1 MALAIY
7 TWCGGNGGQE
17 IPDVNVAPAFDK
29 FSSSYTAFFLFVI
42 LVIICSKKDLAIFM
56 RIGSFGVV
64 FVVLLIVFIMAMGF
78 IALGDTHFVVG
89 TTPES
94 NATDW
99 SEDTRTI
106 VLFNKDFALLM
117 GIFGA
122 GYFIH
127 TCSLP
132 IVRSA
137 KNPEKVPRD
146 VFLGYLAVFISYA
159 VVGSLGY
166 VGFLGT
172 KFSWYFEAAAKPNPP
187 AGTVPG
193 QIDGNCLN
201 MFKYDDVGAFILR
214 FSVFMLLFST
224 YPLVNF
230 FLKTIIKNIFFR
242 ENEISRVVDFIL
254 NVSLVFIPLLFAL
267 FYPNISMVLAYSGA
281 VAGFLI
287 IYVFPVLVYL
297 KQYRTKIMH
306 PMLAEALTTN
316 DFDLKISDVASPK
329 IAIRDDAVR
338 RYTKNQK
345 SSKLTKAEQEK

>member
-1 MALAIY
+1 MAQVLYPMCLAIY
-7 TWCGGNGGQE
+7 TWCSGNV
-17 IPDVNVAPAFDK
+17 IPDVNVAPTFDK

-64 FVVLLIVFIMAMGF
+64 FVVLLIAFIMAMGF
-78 IALGDTHFVVG
+78 IALGDTHFVIG
-89 TTPES
+89 TTEES
-94 NATDW
+94 NETDW
-99 SEDTRTI
+99 AGDTRTI
-106 VLFNKDFALLM
+106 VLWNKDFALLM

-166 VGFLGT
+166 IGFLGV
-172 KFSWYFEAAAKPNPP
+172 KFSWYFEAAARSNPP
-187 AGTVPG
+187 PGTTPG
-193 QIDGNCLN
+193 AIDGNCLN
-201 MFKYDDVGAFILR
+201 MYQYNDIGAFFLR

-242 ENEISRVVDFIL
+242 ESEVSRVTDFVL
-254 NVSLVFIPLLFAL
+254 NVSLVLIPLAFAL
-267 FYPNISMVLAYSGA
+267 FYPDISSVLAYSGA

-287 IYVFPVLVYL
+287 IYVFPVLVHL
-297 KQYRTKIMH
+297 KQ
-306 PMLAEALTTN
+306 
-316 DFDLKISDVASPK
+316 
-329 IAIRDDAVR
+329 
-338 RYTKNQK
+338 
-345 SSKLTKAEQEK
+345 